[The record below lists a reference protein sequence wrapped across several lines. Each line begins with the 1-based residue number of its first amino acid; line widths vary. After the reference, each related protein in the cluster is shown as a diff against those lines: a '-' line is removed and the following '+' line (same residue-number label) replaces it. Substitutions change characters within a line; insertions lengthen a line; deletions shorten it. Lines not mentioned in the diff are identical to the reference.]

1 MVDLTKYS
9 ESEAEMLHEIAAA
22 KGMTIEEV
30 LESMGRLP
38 AEPAPVV
45 TGNETAVFSGIDV
58 LVELEA
64 EPEYSEE
71 PVILEAK
78 NEMPSPPPMVELPE
92 ESTEAG
98 AESSPAAHGTAP
110 HICVHCGWNQELPNI
125 AEPSQTDR
133 LSFLQAVLGVKHY
146 TQRFSLFGDK
156 LRVEFRTLGIAE
168 IDAIYTAVYDLQ
180 QAGKIPTIEDYYEVI
195 NRHRVYLQLISLS
208 GSASPLQITLPSAL
222 YGEKDSWQSKLDVAE
237 NELNLL
243 LPKVEQYIIGHVLKT
258 ENLQRVV
265 TTTCAKFNKICKKLE
280 DNVDNSDFWNETEQQ
295 H

>member
-1 MVDLTKYS
+1 M
-9 ESEAEMLHEIAAA
+9 
-22 KGMTIEEV
+22 
-30 LESMGRLP
+30 
-38 AEPAPVV
+38 
-45 TGNETAVFSGIDV
+45 
-58 LVELEA
+58 
-64 EPEYSEE
+64 
-71 PVILEAK
+71 
-78 NEMPSPPPMVELPE
+78 
-92 ESTEAG
+92 
-98 AESSPAAHGTAP
+98 
-110 HICVHCGWNQELPNI
+110 
-125 AEPSQTDR
+125 
-133 LSFLQAVLGVKHY
+133 QAILGVKHY